1 MGSLMLNV
9 NRKNRLKKTHA
20 ILLLFLLAICI
31 FFSQLQFLFRNLKLF
46 SLHSY
51 ENFECPIISIIRK
64 KNHWCPSSVV
74 DIRLRPDSP
83 VIVSADYLQPFT
95 IVKQFT
101 WEELDAYWTQ
111 SKLHKLNFTAALQ
124 FPDFPNFETL
134 NSSLRHWTI
143 SPKDPGIWY
152 LLSVHERLLP
162 KQNHQYDNRWY
173 GGFQKASYRL
183 QDFLSDSSNE
193 VWTFVDMLQH
203 NEQRMFQPCSELHPP
218 RQHMMNSKQSKQ
230 VYKPIRFLITSM
242 STNKTAGASFS
253 RYAAIRTAY
262 SKRYNYTFELNFVQ
276 PESRRVEYRKID
288 VLINYYKKY
297 SETDEYDYVFWMD
310 WDTCIMNGTISLDS
324 FIPVSFPDIIM
335 TDHDQ
340 TINNGGFFLRLR

>member
-1 MGSLMLNV
+1 ML
-9 NRKNRLKKTHA
+9 
-20 ILLLFLLAICI
+20 
-31 FFSQLQFLFRNLKLF
+31 
-46 SLHSY
+46 
-51 ENFECPIISIIRK
+51 
-64 KNHWCPSSVV
+64 
-74 DIRLRPDSP
+74 
-83 VIVSADYLQPFT
+83 
-95 IVKQFT
+95 
-101 WEELDAYWTQ
+101 YWTQ

-203 NEQRMFQPCSELHPP
+203 NEQRIFQPCSELHPP

-324 FIPVSFPDIIM
+324 FIPVSLPDIIM

-340 TINNGGFFLRLR
+340 TINNGGFFLRLRGIPRVGRFLQFWQKQSRLADWVWTDNGAMYPSLIVYLDRDPDYNNECGYSNTVHCFIERILSAKI